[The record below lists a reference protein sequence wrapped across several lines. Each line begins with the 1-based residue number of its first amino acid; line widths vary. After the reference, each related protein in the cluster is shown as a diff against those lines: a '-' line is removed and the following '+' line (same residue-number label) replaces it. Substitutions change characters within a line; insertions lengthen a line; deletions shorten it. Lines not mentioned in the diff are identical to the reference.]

1 MRKKIIIKIFGDFQA
16 IKPLITDGI
25 EAGLTHFWVDTNE
38 VKASLLKMARITVYT
53 TDDISEV
60 FIQTKDDESKVIKQ
74 VKQGS
79 IIAVRCSDWKIIPLE
94 NIIAEIQEHRGELWA
109 FASQIEEIDLLFGTL
124 EIGVD
129 GVVLEGINNSLLDK
143 ISYLLT
149 EITLPPLQELT
160 ITNIKSAGT
169 GHRVCVD
176 TTSLLDDNEGILVGN
191 FSRGLFLIQAETL
204 QTEWVAPRPFRVNC
218 GAVHCYTLVGK
229 KTRYLS
235 ELKAGDDILA
245 VSTDAKARKISIG
258 RVKIETRPLLLV
270 SGKLSTDKNLG
281 ITEDD
286 EISVIVQNAETIRF
300 LGPQGSISVTG
311 LAVGDKVY
319 CIYYGKGGRHFGT
332 AVDEW
337 IDEK

>member
-1 MRKKIIIKIFGDFQA
+1 MGKKIIIKISGDFQT
-16 IKPLITDGI
+16 IKPIITDGI
-25 EAGLTHFWVDTNE
+25 EAGFTHFWVDTNE
-38 VKASLLKMARITVYT
+38 VKASLLKMARVTVYT
-53 TDDISEV
+53 TEDLSEV
-60 FIQTKDDESKVIKQ
+60 FIQTKDDESEVIKQ
-74 VKQGS
+74 AKQGS
-79 IIAVRCSDWKIIPLE
+79 IIAVRCNDWKIIPLE

-129 GVVLEGINNSLLDK
+129 GVVLEGVNLLFLEKMSD
-143 ISYLLT
+143 LLT
-149 EITLPPLQELT
+149 KITLPPLQELT
-160 ITNIKSAGT
+160 ITNIKPAGT

-191 FSRGLFLIQAETL
+191 FSRGFFLIQAETL

-245 VSTDAKARKISIG
+245 VSTDAKARKTSIG

-270 SGKLSTDKNLG
+270 SGKLSADV
-281 ITEDD
+281 TEDD

-311 LAVGDKVY
+311 LTVGDKVY
-319 CIYYGKGGRHFGT
+319 CVYYGKGGRHFGT

-337 IDEK
+337 IEEK